1 MIAFKCYHDLSF
13 HYLQGGVSEHSNGG
27 WQCLR
32 QWSTAPAIDG
42 FFFPSY
48 RHILYANVPLK
59 AKPDFLLQI
68 PALAAENVSSGFM
81 GKDILCE

>member
-1 MIAFKCYHDLSF
+1 MD
-13 HYLQGGVSEHSNGG
+13 
-27 WQCLR
+27 
-32 QWSTAPAIDG
+32 

-68 PALAAENVSSGFM
+68 PALAAEKVSSGFM